1 MNRKFLEDLGLEKD
15 QINSIMEKNGESIE
29 ALKKEVAEKDAK
41 ISELEGNIKERD
53 KDIENLKNATD
64 KVSKEDYEA
73 LQNKYKDLEKESKAN
88 IDNVTKNFLID
99 KALGSSKAKNV
110 DVLKKQIDMSKITL
124 DEGTI
129 KGLDEQIEALQK
141 SDSYLFNIEE
151 EPASEINLGG
161 THTETPPTNMFDFGF
176 VGVRENPLEQNNK

>member
-15 QINSIMEKNGESIE
+15 QINSIMEKHGEVIE
-29 ALKKEVAEKDAK
+29 SHKKEVAEKDAK
-41 ISELEGNIKERD
+41 IGELEGNIKERD

-99 KALGSSKAKNV
+99 KVLSNSKAKNV
-110 DVLKKQIDMSKITL
+110 DILKKQIDMGKITL
-124 DEGTI
+124 DGEVI

-141 SDSYLFNIEE
+141 SDSYLFNIENE
-151 EPASEINLGG
+151 TNPEINLGG
-161 THTETPPTNMFDFGF
+161 THTETTPSNDFNFGF
-176 VGVRENPLEQNNK
+176 IGVRENPLAQNNK